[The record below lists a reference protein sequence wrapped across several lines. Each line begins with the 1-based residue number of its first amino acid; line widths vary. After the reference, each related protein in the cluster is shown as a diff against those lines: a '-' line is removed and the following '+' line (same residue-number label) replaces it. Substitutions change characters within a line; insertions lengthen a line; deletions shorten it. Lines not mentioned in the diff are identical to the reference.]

1 MTRDARTNFDA
12 ALNFAGSGLEAG
24 WKSPAASNWVRA
36 ADVRWD
42 GRATVPSTN
51 LLSAALTGTV
61 RVIKADSSWGSATSL
76 NLSCQAQPAAAP
88 VPPDPAWG
96 RWNKINP
103 FAIDW
108 QAAATQVTAPH
119 LQIAEA
125 ALEGSWRAPVMA
137 VQKVRAR
144 LYGGQLESQADL
156 DVASREVRLHAALDF
171 DIRQLSPLLTP
182 AAQHWITQF
191 DWTGPPRINGDLR
204 LVLPP
209 WTNRPD
215 GWQADF
221 RSNVALAG
229 DFSVGP
235 ASFRGVA
242 VTSAGSRF
250 SYTNRVWTV
259 PRLHAELAEGGLDL
273 DYTGSEAT
281 HEYNFVFDSNLDPAD
296 IQDWLGPAQQRLLRE
311 VKFTRPPQ
319 IHAQA
324 SGRWHDR
331 ETLAFSATVA
341 AGQFTVRGETA
352 ESLEASLDY
361 TNRQLRVAGLR
372 LVRQGGALSA
382 PLVTADFERKQIVLT
397 NVECT
402 LDPGLLPRALGTN
415 TPEFLERLHF
425 ETPPKVRASGLPR
438 VELHKVF
445 SGRAAHR
452 REQLATELLLDAVQ
466 LQRAGQDELDGLRS
480 VRLAAFLE
488 ATPCAPVR
496 RR

>member
-1 MTRDARTNFDA
+1 
-12 ALNFAGSGLEAG
+12 
-24 WKSPAASNWVRA
+24 
-36 ADVRWD
+36 
-42 GRATVPSTN
+42 
-51 LLSAALTGTV
+51 
-61 RVIKADSSWGSATSL
+61 
-76 NLSCQAQPAAAP
+76 
-88 VPPDPAWG
+88 
-96 RWNKINP
+96 
-103 FAIDW
+103 
-108 QAAATQVTAPH
+108 
-119 LQIAEA
+119 
-125 ALEGSWRAPVMA
+125 MA

-402 LDPGLLPRALGTN
+402 LDPGLLPRAWGPTRRSSWRGCTSRRPPRSGPPAPSPGTTPWPRTCGSWSRAN
-415 TPEFLERLHF
+415 TFIGPIWRRTRFPERC
-425 ETPPKVRASGLPR
+425 SGW
-438 VELHKVF
+438 
-445 SGRAAHR
+445 G
-452 REQLATELLLDAVQ
+452 AT
-466 LQRAGQDELDGLRS
+466 S
-480 VRLAAFLE
+480 S
-488 ATPCAPVR
+488 
-496 RR
+496 